1 MLYTYILLIP
11 IYQRSSFEKKLI
23 VIISVDVNYQLHV
36 NLFLRIGREKA
47 VWSGAVAYIS
57 SSIFKICAD
66 FQEIVAKLKGRD
78 IRGND
83 ED

>member
-23 VIISVDVNYQLHV
+23 VMMSVDVSYQLYV
-36 NLFLRIGREKA
+36 NQFESVCFCESVARKR
-47 VWSGAVAYIS
+47 SGLEQSRTYI
-57 SSIFKICAD
+57 IVVD
-66 FQEIVAKLKGRD
+66 FQEIVANPKVRD